1 MKMNLYV
8 TIGLIVIVI
17 IGIVSCG
24 SPEKISDPALA
35 LEKDKLQQ
43 ALSPCKEIDGYYLKA
58 FIEAHKT
65 FLNDDVIPINFRKI
79 ENYTVSFRED
89 RNKLLVDYLAK
100 MTTKEEQQDRVG
112 GGTSLGV
119 SCTYIL
125 NKDNY
130 QVISKIHPK

>member
-8 TIGLIVIVI
+8 TTGLIVTVI
-17 IGIVSCG
+17 IGIAACG
-24 SPEKISDPALA
+24 SPEKISDPVLA
-35 LEKDKLQQ
+35 LEQDKLQQ

-65 FLNDDVIPINFRKI
+65 FLNDDVIPVNLRKI

>member
-1 MKMNLYV
+1 MSEINSFSFDCHLV
-8 TIGLIVIVI
+8 F
-17 IGIVSCG
+17 
-24 SPEKISDPALA
+24 
-35 LEKDKLQQ
+35 EKDKLQQ

-89 RNKLLVDYLAK
+89 GNKLLVDYVAK
-100 MTTKEEQQDRVG
+100 MTTKEEQEDRVG

-125 NKDNY
+125 NKDTY
-130 QVISKIHPK
+130 QVISKVHPK